1 LKKLFMIALALQGGQ
16 ACAEG
21 IYTCVDAKGRVITAD
36 RPIIECL
43 DRAQR
48 ELTRSG
54 LLKRHIGPTLTAQEQ
69 ALEEEKLKLAAE
81 QRAREA
87 EEKRRDRALLQR
99 YPTRE
104 SHDLERAASI
114 VLVDDILKA
123 AGKRMREL
131 FEQGKDIASEYEFYA
146 KDPSRVPVLLKL
158 RRQDNESSLL
168 AQQKFMADQEQ
179 EKKRINQRFDEELFK
194 LKPLWALR
202 GAPASPAASLPVANG
217 K

>member
-1 LKKLFMIALALQGGQ
+1 MIALALLGDQ
-16 ACAEG
+16 ACAQG
-21 IYTCVDAKGRVITAD
+21 IYTCVDAKGRTLTAD
-36 RPIIECL
+36 RPIMECL

-48 ELTRSG
+48 ELSRSG
-54 LLKRHIGPTLTAQEQ
+54 LVKRHIGPTLTANEQ
-69 ALEEEKLKLAAE
+69 ALEDEKNKLAAD
-81 QRAREA
+81 QRAREI

-104 SHDLERAASI
+104 SHDLERAMAISQ
-114 VLVDDILKA
+114 VDDILRA
-123 AGKRMREL
+123 ANKRMREL
-131 FEQGKDIASEYEFYA
+131 FDQGKDIASEYEFYA
-146 KDPSRVPVLLKL
+146 KDLSRVPVLLKL

-168 AQQKFMADQEQ
+168 AQQKFMAEQEQ

-202 GAPASPAASLPVANG
+202 TPPANPTVSLPVSTG

>member
-1 LKKLFMIALALQGGQ
+1 MIALALLGGQ

-48 ELTRSG
+48 ELSRSG
-54 LLKRHIGPTLTAQEQ
+54 LLKRHIGPTLTANEQ
-69 ALEEEKLKLAAE
+69 ALEDERQKLAAD
-81 QRAREA
+81 QRTREI

-104 SHDLERAASI
+104 AHDLERAASI
-114 VLVDDILKA
+114 AQVDDILKA

-131 FEQGKDIASEYEFYA
+131 FDQGKDIASEYEFYA
-146 KDPSRVPVLLKL
+146 KDPSRAPVLLKL
-158 RRQDNESSLL
+158 RRQDNEANLL
-168 AQQKFMADQEQ
+168 AQQKFMAEQEQ
-179 EKKRINQRFDEELFK
+179 EKKRINQRFDEELLK
-194 LKPLWALR
+194 LKPLWTLR
-202 GAPASPAASLPVANG
+202 AAPVNPVASPAVSLPVATG

>member
-1 LKKLFMIALALQGGQ
+1 MIALALLGNHAG
-16 ACAEG
+16 AEG
-21 IYTCVDAKGRVITAD
+21 IYTCVDGKGRVITAD

-69 ALEEEKLKLAAE
+69 ALEDEKQKLAAD

-104 SHDLERAASI
+104 AHDLERAAAI
-114 VLVDDILKA
+114 VQVDDILKT
-123 AGKRMREL
+123 AGKRMRDL
-131 FEQGKDIASEYEFYA
+131 FDQGKDISNEYEFYA
-146 KDPSRVPVLLKL
+146 KDPSRAPILLKL
-158 RRQDNESSLL
+158 RRQDNESNLL
-168 AQQKFMADQEQ
+168 AQQKFMLEQEQ
-179 EKKRINQRFDEELFK
+179 EKKRINQRFDEELLK
-194 LKPLWALR
+194 LKPLWTLR
-202 GAPASPAASLPVANG
+202 GNPVSPAVSPAASLPVASG
-217 K
+217 R